1 VKVAGYSI
9 GAIWCATHGLGFV
22 VCHLGCSTFVPAGEH
37 GIAVR
42 CYGTPVVIGV
52 ARYCVGVTG
61 VCRSVRVHYWI
72 PVVHAHRTSSA
83 SVTRK
88 DLQFGT

>member
-1 VKVAGYSI
+1 M
-9 GAIWCATHGLGFV
+9 
-22 VCHLGCSTFVPAGEH
+22 CHMGCSLFVPAGEH
-37 GIAVR
+37 RIAVR

-61 VCRSVRVHYWI
+61 VCRSV
-72 PVVHAHRTSSA
+72 
-83 SVTRK
+83 TRK